1 MSDKNITDR
10 LGKFVIRGV
19 LGRGAMGTVYD
30 GWDPQIDRRVAIKTV
45 KLQFEED
52 DEEATEGLARF
63 KREAQAAGRLSHENI
78 VGVFDYGETEHIAY
92 IVMEF
97 VEGRSLKTLV
107 DPGLPLPPEPAAEL
121 MLQVLNGLDYSHR
134 RGVVHRDIK
143 PANVMLT
150 PEGKVKL
157 ADFGIAKIASSN
169 MTSVG
174 VILGTPA
181 YMPPEQFLGEP
192 AESRSDIYAA
202 GAMLFHMLTGK
213 RPYEGNPTS
222 IMQRVLNAPGP
233 PHPSDRVIGLSTAWD
248 SVIDRAMARRPED
261 RFETAAA
268 FAEAI
273 RQALHSAPL
282 APVVLGPAMPE
293 DEDATMVVS
302 TATRTVAVKPPPQR
316 PPSPPPV
323 AETPRAPKASGPP
336 IGLIAGGIGAVVVV
350 IGGAAWFF
358 LRSPSPTPVA
368 PPPAAPKTA
377 TVPTPTAPPAPV
389 PATPTP
395 QSVRDALAA
404 VTAGIS
410 CSYVDAGVSASG
422 VSLAGIAGNGDP
434 LEAVTKA
441 AAGAAL
447 PVSLSVKGFPSTY
460 CTAVDVLRPVMQVT
474 KLNFAVPE
482 ASGPVNSTEM
492 LHPTITGLPFG
503 AWLQVDYLSGDGTVF
518 HVLPMTA
525 DPARLLPAGS
535 DLRLGQ
541 SPHFALEPSTP
552 YGTDMIIAIASSEK
566 LFPTPRPEGES
577 IATYAAAL
585 QAAIAKAKGD
595 GAQLAGGVVV
605 LTTEK

>member
-1 MSDKNITDR
+1 MSDRNITDR
-10 LGKFVIRGV
+10 LGKFVIKGV

-45 KLQFEED
+45 KLQVDAD

-78 VGVFDYGETEHIAY
+78 VGVFDYGETSEIAY

-97 VEGRSLKTLV
+97 VEGRSLKALV
-107 DPGLPLPPEPAAEL
+107 DPGLPLPAEQAAEL
-121 MLQVLNGLDYSHR
+121 MLQVLSGLDYSHR

-150 PEGKVKL
+150 NEGKVKL
-157 ADFGIAKIASSN
+157 ADFGIAKITSSS

-192 AESRSDIYAA
+192 AEARSDIYAA

-222 IMQRVLNAPGP
+222 IMQRVLNAAGP
-233 PHPSDRVIGLSTAWD
+233 PHPSERVTGLSPAWD
-248 SVIDRAMARRPED
+248 RVIDRAMARRPED

-273 RQALHSAPL
+273 RQALHAPAQAGPSL
-282 APVVLGPAMPE
+282 RADDEEATIMVAPSRAAPA
-293 DEDATMVVS
+293 
-302 TATRTVAVKPPPQR
+302 PQPA
-316 PPSPPPV
+316 PPSRSPEPPRV
-323 AETPRAPKASGPP
+323 AKKASGPP
-336 IGLIAGGIGAVVVV
+336 VALIAGGIGAVVV
-350 IGGAAWFF
+350 IGGAAAWFL
-358 LRSPSPTPVA
+358 LRGPSPAPVA
-368 PPPAAPKTA
+368 PPAPKTTTVA
-377 TVPTPTAPPAPV
+377 PVPTPAPAPV
-389 PATPTP
+389 ATPSP
-395 QSVRDALAA
+395 QAVRDALAA
-404 VTAGIS
+404 ATANIPCSAVDASVSGSGIS
-410 CSYVDAGVSASG
+410 LS
-422 VSLAGIAGNGDP
+422 GIAGNGDP

-460 CTAVDVLRPVMQVT
+460 CAAVDVLRPVMQANQLDFT
-474 KLNFAVPE
+474 VPE
-482 ASGPVNSTEM
+482 PSPVSSSVM
-492 LHPTITGLPFG
+492 IHPTIANLPFG
-503 AWLQVDYLSGDGTVF
+503 AWLQVDYLSGDGTLL
-518 HVLPMTA
+518 HVLPRVG
-525 DPARLLPAGS
+525 DPAQLLPAGS
-535 DLRLGQ
+535 GLRLGQ
-541 SPHFALEPSTP
+541 APHIGLEPGTP

-566 LFPTPRPEGES
+566 LFPGPRSDSES
-577 IATYAAAL
+577 GATYAAAL
-585 QAAIAKAKGD
+585 QAAVAKAKAD

-605 LTTEK
+605 LTTEQ

>member
-368 PPPAAPKTA
+368 PPAAPKTA
-377 TVPTPTAPPAPV
+377 TVPRPTAPPPLVA
-389 PATPTP
+389 ATPTP